1 MNFQEIGRFEA
12 AGRAALG
19 EYGMEQWKF
28 ELLHCSENATF
39 LVTEPESGSGDLAA
53 GGALNGGISTGGA
66 RKRVMRVARP
76 GYHTLEELES
86 EIRWVEKIWEEQV
99 IPVARP
105 VRNRRGDGVTVVAW
119 QPETV
124 DELDDGFGTGLDTV
138 FGVGTVSE
146 DAGVGVWEVSETL
159 RDFDLYNLSGAPGK
173 SCNRFACV
181 MFEFLPGHAPD
192 PKHDACALEDFREIG
207 RMAAKLHE
215 QVIHWPESETLSR
228 PHWDYEHMLGT
239 QGLFGDWRL
248 CRELDESGFQI
259 IRRVCEK
266 IRENLTNYGKSREN
280 YGLIHS
286 DLRAANLLK
295 DEHCIHAIDFDDSGF
310 GWFLYDAAAAIS
322 FVEDDERAGEWLR
335 SWVSGYREVRPLPPE
350 EVRLIPTFVMARRI
364 QLMAWITSHDD
375 SDPVKVYYR
384 GFAEETVK
392 MGERFLLDC
401 PDFQ

>member
-12 AGRAALG
+12 AGKAALG

-39 LVTEPESGSGDLAA
+39 LVTEPENRSGDWTAECALTGENSA
-53 GGALNGGISTGGA
+53 GGV

-86 EIRWVEKIWEEQV
+86 EIKWVEKIWEEQV

-119 QPETV
+119 QP
-124 DELDDGFGTGLDTV
+124 
-138 FGVGTVSE
+138 
-146 DAGVGVWEVSETL
+146 
-159 RDFDLYNLSGAPGK
+159 
-173 SCNRFACV
+173 CNHFACV
-181 MFEFLPGHAPD
+181 IFEFLPGHAPD
-192 PKHDACALEDFREIG
+192 PKHDVCALEDFREIG

-215 QVIHWPESETLSR
+215 QVIHWPEAETLSR
-228 PHWDYEHMLGT
+228 PHWDYEHMLGV

-248 CRELDESGFQI
+248 CRELDKSGFQTI
-259 IRRVCEK
+259 ERVCEK
-266 IRENLTNYGKSREN
+266 IRQNLTNYGKTREN

-322 FVEDDERAGEWLR
+322 FVGDDERAGEWLR
-335 SWVSGYREVRPLPPE
+335 FWVSGYREVRQLPPE

-392 MGERFLLDC
+392 MGERFLIGES
-401 PDFQ
+401 FWG

>member
-12 AGRAALG
+12 AGKAALG

-39 LVTEPESGSGDLAA
+39 LVTEPENRSGDWTAECALTGENSA
-53 GGALNGGISTGGA
+53 GGV

-86 EIRWVEKIWEEQV
+86 EIKWVEKIWEEQV

-119 QPETV
+119 QP
-124 DELDDGFGTGLDTV
+124 
-138 FGVGTVSE
+138 
-146 DAGVGVWEVSETL
+146 
-159 RDFDLYNLSGAPGK
+159 
-173 SCNRFACV
+173 CNHFACV
-181 MFEFLPGHAPD
+181 IFEFLPGHAPD
-192 PKHDACALEDFREIG
+192 PKHDVCTLEDFREIG

-215 QVIHWPESETLSR
+215 QVIHWPEAETLSR
-228 PHWDYEHMLGT
+228 PHWDYEHMLGV

-248 CRELDESGFQI
+248 CLELDKSGFQTI
-259 IRRVCEK
+259 ERVCEK
-266 IRENLTNYGKSREN
+266 IRQNLTNYGKTREN

-335 SWVSGYREVRPLPPE
+335 FWVSGYREVRQLPPE

-392 MGERFLLDC
+392 MGERFLIGES
-401 PDFQ
+401 FWG

>member
-39 LVTEPESGSGDLAA
+39 LVTEPGSGSGDRDAV
-53 GGALNGGISTGGA
+53 GASNRGISTEGISIGSA

-99 IPVARP
+99 IQVARP
-105 VRNRRGDGVTVVAW
+105 VRNRRGDGVTVVAG
-119 QPETV
+119 QM
-124 DELDDGFGTGLDTV
+124 DAGSDAGLDV
-138 FGVGTVSE
+138 VLGVGTVSKE
-146 DAGVGVWEVSETL
+146 SGVWKVPETL
-159 RDFDLYNLSGAPGK
+159 QDFD
-173 SCNRFACV
+173 SCNHFACV
-181 MFEFLPGHAPD
+181 IFEFLPGHAPD
-192 PKHDACALEDFREIG
+192 PKHDICALEDFCEIG

-215 QVIHWPESETLSR
+215 QVIHWSEAETLSR

-248 CRELDESGFQI
+248 CRELTESGFQTI
-259 IRRVCEK
+259 ERVCEK
-266 IRENLTNYGKSREN
+266 IRENLTHYGKTREN

-350 EVRLIPTFVMARRI
+350 EECLIPTFVMARRI

-384 GFAEETVK
+384 GFAKKTVK
-392 MGERFLLDC
+392 MGERFLLGES
-401 PDFQ
+401 FWG

>member
-12 AGRAALG
+12 VGRAALG

-39 LVTEPESGSGDLAA
+39 LVTEPESVDVGA
-53 GGALNGGISTGGA
+53 GGALTGDIPAGGA

-86 EIRWVEKIWEEQV
+86 EIRWVEKIWEEKV

-105 VRNRRGDGVTVVAW
+105 VRNLDGDGVTVVAW
-119 QPETV
+119 QPEMV
-124 DELDDGFGTGLDTV
+124 DGPDDGSDAGLDTV
-138 FGVGTVSE
+138 FGVENGSE
-146 DAGVGVWEVSETL
+146 KSGAWKVSETL
-159 RDFDLYNLSGAPGK
+159 RDFDSCNLCGVHGK
-173 SCNRFACV
+173 SYNRFACV

-215 QVIHWPESETLSR
+215 QVIHWPEAETLSR

-239 QGLFGDWRL
+239 HGLFGDWRL
-248 CRELDESGFQI
+248 CRELDESGFQTI
-259 IRRVCEK
+259 QRVCEK
-266 IRENLTNYGKSREN
+266 IRENLIRYGKTREN

-295 DEHCIHAIDFDDSGF
+295 DGHCIHAIDFDDSGF
-310 GWFLYDAAAAIS
+310 GWFLCDAAAAIS
-322 FVEDDERAGEWLR
+322 FVEDDNRAGAWLGA
-335 SWVSGYREVRPLPPE
+335 WVSGYREIRPLSPE
-350 EVRLIPTFVMARRI
+350 EECLIPTFVMARRI

-384 GFAEETVK
+384 GFAGETVK
-392 MGERFLLDC
+392 MGERFLMDG
-401 PDFQ
+401 PDLQ